1 MVALYTARIFEFFVK
16 RLMQF
21 SEAEPSL
28 KIDALKASFEQG
40 DMNADMMM
48 QLAAIDK
55 LPQPIDNQVFWL
67 SHVNS
72 DANLSIDKPLATWL
86 AEKQILMQLKNQL
99 PSTRQD
105 PEKMQQLAEQQAPL
119 IISALIQQGF
129 ITEQDDAYVS
139 KFTLQDGKFVLN
151 GNELPIMQ
159 ALQQ

>member
-1 MVALYTARIFEFFVK
+1 MKSVLLLILPFARNQRSIAAVAR
-16 RLMQF
+16 
-21 SEAEPSL
+21 
-28 KIDALKASFEQG
+28 
-40 DMNADMMM
+40 
-48 QLAAIDK
+48 
-55 LPQPIDNQVFWL
+55 
-67 SHVNS
+67 

-99 PSTRQD
+99 PPTRQD